1 MERVE
6 TEGTWDNAIRRI
18 VRGAPI
24 ALVVIG
30 LLVLL
35 FAWLQPSYTA
45 TVAEVGETSYT
56 PAKKMVRG
64 TSSSY
69 YKVMLEVEYADARGE
84 RKSASV
90 RFGATHPNAV
100 PKVGDQI
107 QVSRGLSGMV
117 VHPNGNL
124 IGIGGGAVGI
134 GVLFILMYL
143 LTALRWKKDRRQT
156 RRDRP

>member
-1 MERVE
+1 
-6 TEGTWDNAIRRI
+6 
-18 VRGAPI
+18 
-24 ALVVIG
+24 
-30 LLVLL
+30 
-35 FAWLQPSYTA
+35 
-45 TVAEVGETSYT
+45 
-56 PAKKMVRG
+56 
-64 TSSSY
+64 
-69 YKVMLEVEYADARGE
+69 MLEVEYADARGE

-90 RFGATHPNAV
+90 RFGTTHPNAV